1 MRPLNRFM
9 SVLSDDEVE
18 KLHDN
23 ALKLLEDPGMRIENE
38 DALKALDARG
48 AKVDLQAQI
57 VRFPRELV
65 EETIKIARDEEK
77 DRFSCG
83 NTTIDAPNALTMSWH
98 TPFYERT
105 PEVRISLGGGCPQYY
120 DHEKKDRRIATADD
134 FLRMVHLAEGITEI
148 VTVGNA
154 VHYIKETDG
163 TEVAPKMVA
172 ILGAGAVAMHSSKPG
187 CTAIIDRRQLE
198 YLVEIGT
205 IVRGSADEYI
215 KRPILV
221 NIHDTQAPLRITRP
235 EAAIMVEMARRK
247 LSVFILPMPLIGIAG
262 PVYPIANSI
271 IGAAE
276 ILGAWTMTK
285 AVRVD
290 TPVEA
295 GIISGALN
303 PKTGAACFSG
313 PESVLQD
320 LAVAQLFRQ
329 KYGTRCGTG
338 PGFIDAPIPGS
349 LSIYERMLKSLPSSL
364 SGEPLFNAGIL
375 GGGVVFSPEQLMI
388 DIDIAYSQY
397 YLGKGIGGKNFD
409 DSLALIRE
417 RGIGGLFVDT
427 DHTAEHFR
435 EYLWIPRV
443 FERLKSTDVRN
454 ALEHDPVEIAYR
466 QWKSILEKTEPY
478 TIDEDRRRA
487 IENVVEK
494 ARAALSEIEGAT
506 M

>member
-1 MRPLNRFM
+1 LY
-9 SVLSDDEVE
+9 LS
-18 KLHDN
+18 
-23 ALKLLEDPGMRIENE
+23 
-38 DALKALDARG
+38 
-48 AKVDLQAQI
+48 
-57 VRFPRELV
+57 
-65 EETIKIARDEEK
+65 
-77 DRFSCG
+77 S
-83 NTTIDAPNALTMSWH
+83 
-98 TPFYERT
+98 
-105 PEVRISLGGGCPQYY
+105 
-120 DHEKKDRRIATADD
+120 
-134 FLRMVHLAEGITEI
+134 
-148 VTVGNA
+148 
-154 VHYIKETDG
+154 
-163 TEVAPKMVA
+163 
-172 ILGAGAVAMHSSKPG
+172 
-187 CTAIIDRRQLE
+187 
-198 YLVEIGT
+198 
-205 IVRGSADEYI
+205 
-215 KRPILV
+215 
-221 NIHDTQAPLRITRP
+221 
-235 EAAIMVEMARRK
+235 AAIMVEMARRK